1 MADEPKLTS
10 AEFAAKIKAK
20 YPQYADVPDDELTQ
34 KVIAKH
40 PEYGDRV
47 DLTPV
52 AKAPTGTERAMQQTM
67 GGPPM
72 FVDVPKGEGAAFE
85 EAGKKGYQRGA
96 GTGLAMV
103 GSTALPGAAEAVPGA
118 AGVLGRMS
126 LAAAGAIPGVVAG
139 QENPTVES
147 VGKEAA
153 GYGLAQPVAEGLGAL
168 GSKASDVASKS
179 LSRILRLTAKSF
191 DFGKE
196 PAEEVLKRGLASG
209 SLKETATSIGEASR
223 QVTSELTDVL
233 KKAPGTVDA
242 FAAGTEASK
251 SIPNEAAASRFEQLV
266 LDAADKLGLKN
277 LGKLSNVEANALK
290 REVAEQAR
298 FVEGDMRPSVANAA
312 KMFGGKIKD
321 GLISNAPDAKDLLE
335 SSANLTEAS
344 KRAAF
349 AVKAEKAGQGKS
361 GLSSVDIEKPGTYSH
376 AITDTITGSKML
388 FKFANMLKDSGIPLS
403 QALRTAFSFVYPQGS
418 DAAE

>member
-1 MADEPKLTS
+1 MPDKNVQLPDGRVVSFPDSMAD
-10 AEFAAKIKAK
+10 ADIAAVIKKQMA
-20 YPQYADVPDDELTQ
+20 
-34 KVIAKH
+34 
-40 PEYGDRV
+40 PE
-47 DLTPV
+47 
-52 AKAPTGTERAMQQTM
+52 AAQGTERAMQQTM
-67 GGPPM
+67 GGPPT

-103 GSTALPGAAEAVPGA
+103 GSTVLPGAAESVPGA

-126 LAAAGAIPGVVAG
+126 LAAAGAIPGVAAG

-153 GYGLAQPVAEGLGAL
+153 GYGIAQPVAEGAGAL
-168 GSKASDVASKS
+168 ASKLSSAASKS
-179 LSRILRLTAKSF
+179 LARILRLTPKSF
-191 DFGKE
+191 EFGKE
-196 PAEEVLKRGLASG
+196 PAQEVLERGLASE
-209 SLKETATSIGEASR
+209 SLEKTASSIGDASR
-223 QVTSELTDVL
+223 EVTSQLTDAL

-251 SIPNEAAASRFEQLV
+251 SIPNDAAASRFEQLV

-290 REVAEQAR
+290 QEVAKQAR
-298 FVEGDMRPSVANAA
+298 FVEGDLRPSVASAA
-312 KMFGGKIKD
+312 KQFGGKIKD
-321 GLISNAPDAKDLLE
+321 SLITNAPGAESLLE

-349 AVKAEKAGQGKS
+349 AVKAEKAGQGKG

-403 QALRTAFSFVYPQGS
+403 QALRTAFSFVYPQGG